1 MKNRFRLGLSVFVC
15 VAACLMSGSY
25 AAAGPWGNP
34 DYLYRYIF
42 WGLRAEWSPSDAYKM
57 FPYRTIETQ
66 PPAYEFPRA
75 TTGVLPVEV
84 EYQEGE
90 SIRRVALDQLLD
102 SSGTHAFIVLKDG
115 KLLDERYLNGYQRD
129 SICISRSVA
138 KSFTSALV
146 GIAIDEGYIKGLD
159 DPITNYLPELKDRGF
174 DTITI
179 RNLLTMGSGIRYR
192 IAEMPWDEDAL
203 YFFYPNSREM
213 LLYDT
218 NIAEP
223 PGQSF
228 HYTDFNV
235 GLLAIIIERT
245 THRTLSD
252 YLQEKIWKPIGM
264 EYSALWSVD
273 SEEDG
278 FELSHVALNARAI
291 DFAKFGE
298 LFLNNGK
305 WNGRQIISEKWVRE
319 STAPDPTDHRPWE
332 TYGAWAEAGGYYK
345 YLWWGEVTASGEYVY
360 SAIGRW
366 GQFIFVAPK
375 ANVVIVRTGG
385 SFGVDQLK
393 WLQVFRY
400 IATFVSRGASG
411 SQSVSANF
419 SHINP
424 EVELTSGEIGHP
436 AVPRSGA
443 FSGQA
448 PSRAGL

>member
-1 MKNRFRLGLSVFVC
+1 MRNRLRLGLSFGAFVVC
-15 VAACLMSGSY
+15 IVSASC

-42 WGLRAEWSPSDAYKM
+42 WGLRLEWSPSDAYKM
-57 FPYRTIETQ
+57 FPYRTIETGRSPYQ
-66 PPAYEFPRA
+66 FPRA
-75 TTGVLPVEV
+75 TTGALPAEV
-84 EYQEGE
+84 EYQGGE
-90 SIRRVALDQLLD
+90 STRRVALDELLK
-102 SSGTHAFIVLKDG
+102 SSNTHAFIVLKDG

-174 DTITI
+174 DAITI

-192 IAEMPWDEDAL
+192 IAELPWDEDAL
-203 YFFYPNSREM
+203 YFLYPNSRQM
-213 LLYDT
+213 LLYDSEVS
-218 NIAEP
+218 EP

-245 THRTLSD
+245 TQRTLSD

-264 EYSALWSVD
+264 EYPALWSLD

-291 DFAKFGE
+291 DFAKFGQ
-298 LFLNNGK
+298 LFLDDGK
-305 WNGRQIISEKWVRE
+305 WNGRQIISAKWVRE

-332 TYGAWAEAGGYYK
+332 TYQAWAEAGGYYK
-345 YLWWGEVTASGEYVY
+345 YFWWGQVDGSGDYVY

-375 ANVVIVRTGG
+375 AKVVIVRTGG
-385 SFGVDQLK
+385 SFGIDQLQ
-393 WLQVFRY
+393 WAQVFQY
-400 IATFVSRGASG
+400 IATSVSRSAQYSDLFRPTFPYPSRRRLDHREVASPAVLVAGASR
-411 SQSVSANF
+411 
-419 SHINP
+419 
-424 EVELTSGEIGHP
+424 T
-436 AVPRSGA
+436 
-443 FSGQA
+443 
-448 PSRAGL
+448 

>member
-1 MKNRFRLGLSVFVC
+1 MRNRFRLGLSLFVC

-42 WGLRAEWSPSDAYKM
+42 WGLRAEWSPSDAYRI
-57 FPYRTIETQ
+57 FPYRTIQTQ

-75 TTGVLPVEV
+75 TAGVLPAEV

-90 SIRRVALDQLLD
+90 STRRVALAQLLD

-146 GIAIDEGYIKGLD
+146 GIAIDEGDIKGLD
-159 DPITNYLPELKDRGF
+159 DPITNYLPELRDRGF
-174 DTITI
+174 DAITI

-305 WNGRQIISEKWVRE
+305 WEGRKIISEKWARE

-345 YLWWGEVTASGEYVY
+345 YFWWGEVAASGEYVY

-385 SFGVDQLK
+385 SFGIDQLK

-400 IATFVSRGASG
+400 IATFVSRGAAG

-419 SHINP
+419 SQINP
-424 EVELTSGEIGHP
+424 EGELTRGEIAHP
-436 AVPRSGA
+436 AVPGSGA
-443 FSGQA
+443 LGGQA
-448 PSRAGL
+448 PKRAGL

>member
-1 MKNRFRLGLSVFVC
+1 MRNYRRFVFSFFVC
-15 VAACLMSGSY
+15 MAACLVRGSY

-42 WGLRAEWSPSDAYKM
+42 WGLREEWSPSDGYKM
-57 FPYRTIETQ
+57 FPYRTIERQ
-66 PPAYEFPRA
+66 PPSYEFPRA
-75 TTGVLPVEV
+75 TTGAVPSEV
-84 EYQEGE
+84 EYQEGA
-90 SIRRVALDQLLD
+90 STTRVALDQLLE
-102 SSGTHAFIVLKDG
+102 SSDTHAFIVLKDG
-115 KLLDERYLNGYQRD
+115 KLLYERYLNGYQRD

-146 GIAIDEGYIKGLD
+146 GIAIDEGYIKGVD

-174 DTITI
+174 GAITI
-179 RNLLTMGSGIRYR
+179 RNLLTMGSGIHYR
-192 IAEMPWDEDAL
+192 VADLPWDEDAL

-218 NIAEP
+218 EIAEP

-245 THRTLSD
+245 THRTLSQ

-264 EYSALWSVD
+264 EYSALWSID

-291 DFAKFGE
+291 DFAKFGQ
-298 LFLNNGK
+298 LFLDNGK
-305 WNGRQIISEKWVRE
+305 WNGRQIISDKWVRE
-319 STAPDPTDHRPWE
+319 STAPDPSDHRPWE
-332 TYGAWAEAGGYYK
+332 TYELWAEAGGYYK
-345 YLWWGEVTASGEYVY
+345 YFWWGEGGGASGDYVY

-385 SFGVDQLK
+385 RFGVDQLQ
-393 WLQVFRY
+393 WLQVFRC
-400 IATFVSRGASG
+400 IAT
-411 SQSVSANF
+411 SVSGGAGVSSSVSCHQF
-419 SHINP
+419 AVNP
-424 EVELTSGEIGHP
+424 EVGLVRVEVTHPTVPGSGT
-436 AVPRSGA
+436 
-443 FSGQA
+443 FSQA
-448 PSRAGL
+448 PTRAGL